1 MKTIKSLRKYLTL
14 NPFNIENSENISGLR
29 LFHTGILLLAAAPS
43 IAFLLLIISSII
55 GSLNRKENYF
65 DDKYNLPFLAA
76 SILMFINCI
85 IINIRADFINNQNP
99 SLAWI
104 GLLNWIPFFWFFWI
118 FQIYLKNEIL
128 RIKAAKYL
136 LIGSLPVLFSGLS
149 QYFLGWYGPYE
160 ILNKLIIW
168 YQRPLS
174 EGGGVTGLF
183 NNYNY
188 YGAWLSIVLVLVI
201 GLFIKGT
208 NNKIFKSINL
218 ILICAF
224 VYMIILSTSR
234 NAILAVL
241 GTFIL
246 LIPFKKLKFLLLS
259 FFTAL
264 IVLATNLIPIV
275 PSYIKNSLFTLV
287 PNSLVE
293 KISLNSVSEINSFPR
308 VELWLKSVNLI
319 KSNLLMGYGGG
330 SFSDLYQLNN
340 GQYEGIQHS
349 HNLILEIAFN
359 YGLPASI
366 LIIGGMILILFKCK
380 NRFILNQKRN
390 SKILR
395 NYLLKFD
402 YAWITSFIIFFFLHM
417 FDISYFDGRISFLA
431 WILLAGIRQ
440 IMRENQEE
448 YQSNII

>member
-1 MKTIKSLRKYLTL
+1 MKTIKSLRKYLKL

-65 DDKYNLPFLAA
+65 VDKYNLPFLSA

-160 ILNKLIIW
+160 ILNKLITW

-188 YGAWLSIVLVLVI
+188 YGAWLSILLALAV
-201 GLFIKGT
+201 GLYLIESE
-208 NNKIFKSINL
+208 NKIFKTITL
-218 ILICAF
+218 ILICSF

-234 NAILAVL
+234 NALLAVL
-241 GTFIL
+241 ITLIL
-246 LIPFKKLKFLLLS
+246 LFPIKSKSIKFLLLS
-259 FFTAL
+259 AFAGICVL
-264 IVLATNLIPIV
+264 IINLIPIFSSNIQNKIFTFL
-275 PSYIKNSLFTLV
+275 PSSILEKTALDSLDTF
-287 PNSLVE
+287 
-293 KISLNSVSEINSFPR
+293 NSFPR
-308 VELWLKSVNLI
+308 IELWLKAIKLI
-319 KSNLLMGYGGG
+319 RSNLLIGYGGG
-330 SFSDLYQLNN
+330 SFSDLYDISD
-340 GQYEGIQHS
+340 GKFEGMQHT
-349 HNLILEIAFN
+349 HNIFLEIAFN
-359 YGLPASI
+359 YGLPCSI
-366 LIIGGMILILFKCK
+366 LIIGTMLFILIK
-380 NRFILNQKRN
+380 NINTYFLKRN
-390 SKILR
+390 KE
-395 NYLLKFD
+395 LLKNNYEFLD
-402 YAWITSFIIFFFLHM
+402 FNKAWITSFLIFISLHM
-417 FDISYFDGRISFLA
+417 FDITYFDGRISILA
-431 WILLAGIRQ
+431 WILLAGMRQ
-440 IMRENQEE
+440 IIKEKI
-448 YQSNII
+448 Y